1 MWGVAYKEIQHAEW
15 YCQQFGAVVPYVLGE
30 EAASVLSD
38 SHAGDE
44 DRLHAFVLW
53 LKQYE
58 TSCSWSETATVG
70 KDDVDVGALPL
81 VDTRATSRRARLS
94 CWGVWVWAPAAVAV
108 IATAVNWHWKRV

>member
-1 MWGVAYKEIQHAEW
+1 MGVAYREIQRVEW

-30 EAASVLSD
+30 EAASVLFD
-38 SHAGDE
+38 WHARDE

-70 KDDVDVGALPL
+70 KDDVYAGALPL
-81 VDTRATSRRARLS
+81 LDTRATSRWARLS
-94 CWGVWVWAPAAVAV
+94 C
-108 IATAVNWHWKRV
+108 